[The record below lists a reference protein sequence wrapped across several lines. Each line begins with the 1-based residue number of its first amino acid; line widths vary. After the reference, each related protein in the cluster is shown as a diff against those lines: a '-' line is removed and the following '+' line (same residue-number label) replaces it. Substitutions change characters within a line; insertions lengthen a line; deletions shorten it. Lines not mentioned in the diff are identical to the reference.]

1 MAGEWYMVHGGTVHG
16 SVYNQQT
23 TEPSF
28 MQGHPLCMQDTHG
41 IRNLMWPDPTQ
52 FEPGLT
58 FPSATERVSD
68 LCEFGTIYTMSISTM
83 WSRLNQRGHM
93 LQCR

>member
-41 IRNLMWPDPTQ
+41 IRNLVARPNP
-52 FEPGLT
+52 
-58 FPSATERVSD
+58 V
-68 LCEFGTIYTMSISTM
+68 
-83 WSRLNQRGHM
+83 
-93 LQCR
+93 